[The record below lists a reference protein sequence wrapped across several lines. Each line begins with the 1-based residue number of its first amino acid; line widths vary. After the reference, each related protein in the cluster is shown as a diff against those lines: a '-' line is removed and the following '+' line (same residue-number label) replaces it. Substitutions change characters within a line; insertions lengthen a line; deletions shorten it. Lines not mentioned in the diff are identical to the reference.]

1 MYIVVYNYY
10 VVFDLFSLR
19 TKGML
24 LIFSTI
30 VLMNL
35 NKYDFIKVKYKNNI
49 LLNFMLLQSI
59 KYFI

>member
-1 MYIVVYNYY
+1 MYIAVYNYY

-35 NKYDFIKVKYKNNI
+35 NKYDFIEVKYK
-49 LLNFMLLQSI
+49 
-59 KYFI
+59 K